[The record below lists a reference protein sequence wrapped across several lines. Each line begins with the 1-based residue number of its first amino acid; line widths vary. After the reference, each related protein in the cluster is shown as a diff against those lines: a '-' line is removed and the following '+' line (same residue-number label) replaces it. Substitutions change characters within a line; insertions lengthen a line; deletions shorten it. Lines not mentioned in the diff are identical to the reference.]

1 MPSIWSKALAALA
14 WRRVAA
20 SFATSVALTL
30 ATLWVFGSLGGPQTF
45 AVIQANSEYLRY
57 RVFNTQLASF
67 PADGFRI
74 GLADEAALEGQC
86 LAGMLEPRLDGT
98 VEYIRQADGALI
110 IVLQRGG
117 VTASGISFN
126 GPTSLV
132 ADPTCAGTPPS
143 LLPVWGPGQ
152 VGDTFTVRSD
162 GFGPILLSGSL
173 EVFGRTIH
181 LGWFGQGGAVYSAS
195 SEPMTVPPG
204 GWIWTDGD
212 NAALGA
218 DLPPEEAALFGY
230 VDAKADQG
238 LNVRVTTE
246 SPLLQIIAPGGRLEP
261 GRIEIGMFAQA
272 LNDPN
277 ILRAQFALLIF
288 LLLFPIMIDLVA
300 LATSKERTNAE

>member
-1 MPSIWSKALAALA
+1 MPSIWNRALAALA
-14 WRRVAA
+14 WRRVVA
-20 SFATSVALTL
+20 SLAISVVVTL

-57 RVFNTQLASF
+57 RVFNSQLASF
-67 PADGFRI
+67 SADGFRV
-74 GLADEAALEGQC
+74 GLADEASLEGLC
-86 LAGMLEPRLDGT
+86 LSGMLEPRLDET
-98 VEYIRQADGALI
+98 VEYIRQAEGALI
-110 IVLQRGG
+110 IALQRGG
-117 VTASGISFN
+117 VTATGLSFN

-132 ADPTCAGTPPS
+132 ADPDCAGTPPA

-181 LGWFGQGGAVYSAS
+181 LGWFGRGGAVYSAS
-195 SEPMTVPPG
+195 SQPMTIPPG

-212 NAALGA
+212 KAAPGA
-218 DLPPEEAALFGY
+218 DVPPEEAALFGY
-230 VDAKADQG
+230 VDAKVDQG
-238 LNVRVTTE
+238 LSIRVTTE

-261 GRIEIGMFAQA
+261 GRIEVGLFAQA

-300 LATSKERTNAE
+300 LATSKERTDAE